1 MLPLNLKLCLITLLS
16 LLLACVNLVAFNLIK
31 EIHGCAVRNSIH
43 LHHQLSSA
51 LIEVFERCGSLRCA
65 SLVFEKMRDEDKD
78 VVMWSNLIPTC
89 TFHGEAEVGLES
101 FRWMETVEVRQNG
114 VTFLGVLKACN
125 HVGLVDEV
133 VWYFARMSGEYGV
146 EAGSDHY
153 SCLVNVLGTAG
164 RLQEA
169 YEVIKGMSVKV
180 TEKAWEGLLG
190 ACKNFEELR
199 LAKVASR
206 ALVEVESGNAA
217 NYVL

>member
-1 MLPLNLKLCLITLLS
+1 M
-16 LLLACVNLVAFNLIK
+16 
-31 EIHGCAVRNSIH
+31 
-43 LHHQLSSA
+43 
-51 LIEVFERCGSLRCA
+51 
-65 SLVFEKMRDEDKD
+65 
-78 VVMWSNLIPTC
+78 
-89 TFHGEAEVGLES
+89 
-101 FRWMETVEVRQNG
+101 
-114 VTFLGVLKACN
+114 LKACN
-125 HVGLVDEV
+125 HVGLVDEA

-153 SCLVNVLGTAG
+153 SCLVNVLGRAG